1 MSKIILITG
10 ASSGFGKAIA
20 EKFAAGGWN
29 LILTARRKEKL
40 EAVATAIEQKYKV
53 KTLSLIFDVQNK
65 EAVFQQIGSLPTEW
79 QAIDLLVNNAGLA
92 LGRDSFE
99 NANIED
105 WETMIDTNV
114 KGLLY
119 TSKATLPYLIK
130 NQGHIIN
137 IGSTAGKEVY
147 KDGNVYCAT
156 KHAVDAISKAQR
168 IDLLVNNAGLAL
180 GRDSF
185 ENANIEDWETMID
198 TNVKGLLYTSKASL
212 PYLIKNQGHIINI
225 GSTAAKEVYKDGN
238 VYCATKHAVDAISK
252 AQRIDLLQYKIK
264 VTAIH
269 PGAVET
275 DFSLIRFKGDAAKAA
290 AVYAGYEPLKAEDIA
305 DTTWYVANVPKHVC
319 INDLVMTCVAQGN
332 SFTIQKDA

>member
-1 MSKIILITG
+1 MSKIILVTG

-40 EAVATAIEQKYKV
+40 EAVAADLEKQFGI
-53 KTLSLIFDVQNK
+53 KTLSLIFDVQDK
-65 EAVFQQIGSLPTEW
+65 EAVFENLGHLPTEW

-92 LGRDSFE
+92 LGRDSFFD
-99 NANIED
+99 ANLED

-119 TSKATLPYLIK
+119 ISKAALPYLIK
-130 NQGHIIN
+130 QQGHIIN

-156 KHAVDAISKAQR
+156 KHAVDAITKAQR
-168 IDLLVNNAGLAL
+168 IDLL
-180 GRDSF
+180 
-185 ENANIEDWETMID
+185 
-198 TNVKGLLYTSKASL
+198 
-212 PYLIKNQGHIINI
+212 P
-225 GSTAAKEVYKDGN
+225 
-238 VYCATKHAVDAISK
+238 
-252 AQRIDLLQYKIK
+252 YKIK

-275 DFSLIRFKGDAAKAA
+275 DFSLVRFKGDANKAA
-290 AVYAGYEPLKAEDIA
+290 AVYAGYAPLKAEDIA
-305 DTTWYVANVPKHVC
+305 DTAWYVANVPKHVC
-319 INDLVMTCVAQGN
+319 INDVVMTCVAQAN
-332 SFTIQKDA
+332 SMYLQKD